1 MAVATVRTTT
11 RHAPLS
17 GAALRGARD
26 VLRLSQT
33 TAGRVLGGVRQE
45 TISRW
50 EQRSRL
56 RVQSILAQPV
66 RELVE
71 VADLLETLYPDEE
84 RRQRFL
90 RQPQP
95 GLRGR
100 VTIDVLPENP
110 PYGVH
115 RVWELLM
122 DIAHGLPA

>member
-1 MAVATVRTTT
+1 MVVATVRTTT
-11 RHAPLS
+11 RQAPLS
-17 GAALRGARD
+17 GAAMRGARN
-26 VLRLSQT
+26 VLGLSQT
-33 TAGRVLGGVRQE
+33 TAGKLLGGVRQE

-50 EQRSRL
+50 EQQSRL

-71 VADLLETLYPDEE
+71 VADLLVDLYPDEE

-100 VTIDVLPENP
+100 APAGVLQENP